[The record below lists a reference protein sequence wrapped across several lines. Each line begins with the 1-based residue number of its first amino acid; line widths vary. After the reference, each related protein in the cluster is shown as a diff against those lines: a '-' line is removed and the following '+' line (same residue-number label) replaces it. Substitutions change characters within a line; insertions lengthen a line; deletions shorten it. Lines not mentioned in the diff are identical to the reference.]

1 MSPSRDLDPV
11 RIAHIATV
19 DTSLRYFLL
28 DQLLF
33 FKDRGYEV
41 ITISSPG
48 QEVPL
53 LERAGIRHISVRIS
67 RRPFSPFRDLRSLF
81 QLTLTL
87 RKLRPDIV
95 HTHSPKGNFLGE
107 IAASLAGVPVII
119 NTIHGYHFHDLMQ
132 PLKRRIY
139 VLLERIAGRA
149 ADLVLSQSE
158 EDRQTAIH
166 ERIAPSTRV
175 KYLGNGI
182 DTKRFDR
189 NRLSGDVD
197 KLVRDQVGLGDGPVV
212 GFVGRLVRE
221 KGILD
226 LFAAASNLLPDFPD
240 LQLLVVGETDVAK
253 RDAVDEDA
261 ADAYGVRGCT
271 HFLGLRHDLPELY
284 AVMDVFVLPSY
295 REGLP
300 RTAIEAMAMQVP
312 CVLTDVRGNREVLKS
327 GEEGVLVSP
336 GDVAALTLAIK
347 ALLEDPSR
355 AAAMG
360 RKGRVSAETHWDER
374 RVFEFID
381 SEYKRL
387 ISATSGARSDDIQP

>member
-1 MSPSRDLDPV
+1 MPPSRNLGPV

-33 FKDRGYEV
+33 FRDRGYEV
-41 ITISSPG
+41 FTISSPG

-53 LERAGIRHISVRIS
+53 LEKAGIRHIPVRIS

-81 QLTLTL
+81 CLTLTL

-107 IAASLAGVPVII
+107 IAAWLAGVPVII

-166 ERIAPSTRV
+166 ERIAPPTKI

-189 NRLSGDVD
+189 DRLSGDAR
-197 KLVRDQVGLGDGPVV
+197 KLVREEVGLGNGPVV

-221 KGILD
+221 KGVLD
-226 LFAAASNLLPDFPD
+226 LFAAVSNLLPEFPD
-240 LQLLVVGETDVAK
+240 LQLLVVGETDIAK
-253 RDAVDEDA
+253 RDAVREDA

-284 AVMDVFVLPSY
+284 AAMDVFTLPSY

-300 RTAIEAMAMQVP
+300 RTAIEAMAMRVP
-312 CVLTDVRGNREVLKS
+312 CVLTDVRGNREVLRS
-327 GEEGVLVSP
+327 GEEGLLVPS
-336 GDVAALTLAIK
+336 GDVAALTSGVK
-347 ALLEDPSR
+347 SLLKDPSR
-355 AAAMG
+355 AAEMG
-360 RKGRVSAETHWDER
+360 RKGRVRAETHWDER

-387 ISATSGARSDDIQP
+387 TSATRGARGDEKQP